1 MFLAENLFD
10 FSFFPT
16 ENAKLFKVF
25 LQRAMKIHLPIQKKL
40 FFSHF
45 LAVLLVSGSIG
56 TFFYLSAVDSLI
68 RNLQDRLKYSAAL
81 ISQTIDAGRLENI
94 RKQSD
99 NSLPEYREY
108 LSLLRAFRKT
118 NPDIAYLYIMRKENN
133 RIFFVIDSDETDQQA
148 LPGQEYLPD
157 VPTLRE
163 GFSGPSVDKQIYTDQ
178 WGSTMSGYSP
188 LRNGNGRYLV
198 GVDMRATEVRNKL
211 HNLRISGIISL
222 FFSVLL
228 ALIFSR
234 LLSSHFNT
242 PIQLLV
248 SRCVAIA
255 KGKLGERL
263 DFRAGDELDN
273 LIDAFNDMSAN
284 LHDSQEKNR
293 LGEEAL
299 RKSRDELEVRVDER
313 TKELVNLNKELVQEV
328 AERKQAEERLAQAAT
343 SDPLTG
349 LMNRRAMLDQLK
361 YQAIRYRRSNTPFVI
376 LLIDLDHF
384 KNINDAYGHDAG
396 DEALVAVAGCLRN
409 STRSQDLIS
418 RWGGEEFMVLLPDTD
433 LKGGLAAAEKIRS
446 NVARKS
452 FTAGG
457 INLELTLSAGV
468 AAYSAEQTL
477 DDCIKAADTALYQ
490 AKNEGRNRVSA
501 FDKKETNL

>member
-1 MFLAENLFD
+1 M
-10 FSFFPT
+10 
-16 ENAKLFKVF
+16 
-25 LQRAMKIHLPIQKKL
+25 RIHLPIQKKL

-68 RNLQDRLKYSAAL
+68 NNLQDRLKYSAAI
-81 ISQTIDAGRLENI
+81 ISQTVDAARIQNI

-99 NSLPEYREY
+99 SSLPEYQEY
-108 LSLLRAFRKT
+108 LGLLRAFRKT

-133 RIFFVIDSDETDQQA
+133 RVFFVIDSDETDQQA

-163 GFSGPSVDKQIYTDQ
+163 GFSHPSVDKQIYTDQ

-188 LRNGNGRYLV
+188 LRNGNGMYLI

-222 FFSVLL
+222 FFSILL

-234 LLSSHFNT
+234 FLSSHFNT

-273 LIDAFNDMSAN
+273 LIGAFNDMSAN
-284 LHDSQEKNR
+284 LHDSREKNR
-293 LGEEAL
+293 LAEEAL
-299 RKSRDELEVRVDER
+299 RKSRDELEVRVEER
-313 TKELVNLNKELVQEV
+313 TRELVDLNEKLVQEID
-328 AERKQAEERLAQAAT
+328 ERKQAEEKLAQAAT

-361 YQAIRYRRSNTPFVI
+361 YQAIRYRRNNMPFVI
-376 LLIDLDHF
+376 LLIDLDYF
-384 KNINDAYGHDAG
+384 KNINDKYGHDVG
-396 DEALVAVAGCLRN
+396 DEALVAIAGCLRD

-418 RWGGEEFMVLLPDTD
+418 RWGGEEFLILLPDTD

-446 NVARKS
+446 SVARKS
-452 FTAGG
+452 FVVGDHD
-457 INLELTLSAGV
+457 LQLTMSIGV
-468 AAYSAEQTL
+468 AEYSAEGTI

-490 AKNEGRNRVSA
+490 AKNEGRNRVSV
-501 FDKKETNL
+501 FDKKETG